1 MFIRKEHTRQGLLL
15 KEKWSRIAFHLL
27 AIWYMGAKSKFQVI
41 PGLKVMF
48 NDMGLMDG
56 CAEVFSNYPNLVKKL
71 TPAGK
76 KGPNGV
82 KMGTKSLRKGKK

>member
-1 MFIRKEHTRQGLLL
+1 MRK
-15 KEKWSRIAFHLL
+15 
-27 AIWYMGAKSKFQVI
+27 KSKFQVI

-71 TPAGK
+71 TPAEK

-82 KMGTKSLRKGKK
+82 KIGTKSLGKGKKSKTVAIQSNCSSMHP